1 MKKLTLITALL
12 FISIVIGGCGTTGKD
27 QAGEGT
33 EDQDAAA
40 TQGVGPGPDG
50 GYPSV
55 EAQGVGDGTGY
66 PGGAFEDP
74 RNPLSKSTIYF
85 LYDSSDVKP
94 EYEEVITAHAR
105 YLSEHPGALIVL
117 EGHADERGSR
127 EYNIA
132 LSEQRANAVARKMGL
147 QGASNGQIKRVS
159 YGEEKPIAFGHDE
172 TAWQL
177 NRRVQIVY
185 SRY

>member
-1 MKKLTLITALL
+1 MKKLTIVMALL
-12 FISIVIGGCGTTGKD
+12 YLCIAISGCGTTGKD
-27 QAGEGT
+27 QAGKNG
-33 EDQDAAA
+33 EDQDAA
-40 TQGVGPGPDG
+40 TQGARSGSA
-50 GYPSV
+50 YPSV
-55 EAQGVGDGTGY
+55 ETKGVDDGRGY
-66 PGGAFEDP
+66 PGGAFDDP

-94 EYEEVITAHAR
+94 EYEEVITAHAK
-105 YLSEHPGALIVL
+105 YLSEHPGASIVL

-159 YGEEKPIAFGHDE
+159 YGEEKPIALGHDE

>member
-1 MKKLTLITALL
+1 MKKLIIVWALLYFCLLIT
-12 FISIVIGGCGTTGKD
+12 GCGSTGKD
-27 QAGEGT
+27 QASENADG
-33 EDQDAAA
+33 QDAA
-40 TQGVGPGPDG
+40 TQGVGTDGAYPGVETQGMGDDG
-50 GYPSV
+50 K
-55 EAQGVGDGTGY
+55 GY
-66 PGGAFEDP
+66 PGGAFDDP

-85 LYDSSDVKP
+85 MYDSSDVKP
-94 EYEEVITAHAR
+94 EYEAVISAHAN
-105 YLSEHPGALIVL
+105 YLAEHPGASIVL

-147 QGASNGQIKRVS
+147 QGASDSQIKRVS
-159 YGEEKPIAFGHDE
+159 YGEEKPVAFGHDD

>member
-1 MKKLTLITALL
+1 MKKLTRVLALL
-12 FISIVIGGCGTTGKD
+12 YLCLAIAGCGSTGKD
-27 QAGEGT
+27 QAGENADG
-33 EDQDAAA
+33 QDAA
-40 TQGVGPGPDG
+40 TQGVGTDGAYPG
-50 GYPSV
+50 V
-55 EAQGVGDGTGY
+55 ETQGMGDEGRGY
-66 PGGAFEDP
+66 PGGAFDDP

-94 EYEEVITAHAR
+94 EYEAVISAHAQ
-105 YLSEHPGALIVL
+105 YLAEHPGASIVL

-147 QGASNGQIKRVS
+147 QGASNSQIKRVS
-159 YGEEKPIAFGHDE
+159 YGEEKPVAFGHDE